1 MNKEFDQ
8 AENKQMTLSLKSR
21 NILLQL
27 FFENVC
33 VVSALKLF
41 K

>member
-33 VVSALKLF
+33 GVSALKLF